1 MAPSLLNPL
10 LPRPLE
16 RVILRALER
25 DPRRRYQTVEDLLL
39 SFQKALDGPPFFEQ
53 ISSRWQ
59 ATCQK
64 LRDCLSPETPD
75 WRLVDALGAPT
86 RLMGPP

>member
-1 MAPSLLNPL
+1 MVPSLLNPS

-16 RVILRALER
+16 RVILRALEKN
-25 DPRRRYQTVEDLLL
+25 PRRRYQTVEDVLCA
-39 SFQKALDGPPFFEQ
+39 FQKALDGPPFFEH

-64 LRDCLSPETPD
+64 LRDYLSPETSD
-75 WRLVDALGAPT
+75 WLPVDALSAPT
-86 RLMGPP
+86 RVMGPP